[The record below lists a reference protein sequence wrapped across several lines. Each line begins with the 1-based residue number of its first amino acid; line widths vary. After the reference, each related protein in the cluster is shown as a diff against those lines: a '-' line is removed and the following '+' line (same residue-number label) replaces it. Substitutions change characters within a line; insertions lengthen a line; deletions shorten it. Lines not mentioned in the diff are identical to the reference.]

1 MEYTYSEKA
10 EVRSQAEILLEKMK
24 KEEKKHKLHS
34 KIIGKN
40 TIVFCKNEERL
51 EDYDKNYNDIRNW

>member
-24 KEEKKHKLHS
+24 KEEKKHEMYS
-34 KIIGKN
+34 KKIGKN
-40 TIVFCKNEERL
+40 TVVFCKNEERL
-51 EDYDKNYNDIRNW
+51 EEYDKNYNDIKNW